1 MGVMGYYCSAL
12 ITPFAATWT
21 DLEVILLSE
30 ASQRKIPYNVW
41 TPRSEFGGI
50 IALCRGLH
58 SKGTPT
64 SKHPITKLQTII
76 AGTTGSPN
84 NASALVTG

>member
-1 MGVMGYYCSAL
+1 M
-12 ITPFAATWT
+12 
-21 DLEVILLSE
+21 
-30 ASQRKIPYNVW
+30 R